1 MDFAASP
8 TLALGVFTASLLGS
22 LHCAAMCGGFAC
34 LYGSDSAGNSAG
46 ARAAR
51 SGAAPPRLTGHVAYH
66 GGRLA
71 AYASL
76 GALAGA
82 LGASLDQFGALG
94 GVQRTASI
102 VTGALLLV
110 WGAALLAQAFNVR
123 VLPTLVSGAV
133 PESAA
138 RLMGRALLLVQQRTV
153 GVRALMLGVLT
164 GLMPCGWLYAF
175 VVTAA
180 GTGSAVRGAAF
191 MTLFWIGT
199 VPALVAV
206 AVGMRRASGR
216 LQRSL
221 PVVSAV
227 IVIGFGIAS
236 LGNRMGASAAHASH
250 NESDAARNAPSV
262 PHAH

>member
-8 TLALGVFTASLLGS
+8 TLAFGVLTASLLGS

-34 LYGSDSAGNSAG
+34 LYGSDA
-46 ARAAR
+46 
-51 SGAAPPRLTGHVAYH
+51 SGAPSSRSVSKPRLTGHVAYH

-71 AYASL
+71 AYALL
-76 GALAGA
+76 GALVGSVGA
-82 LGASLDQFGALG
+82 TLDDLGALG
-94 GVQRTASI
+94 GVQRTASV
-102 VTGALLLV
+102 VTGALLLI

-123 VLPTLVSGAV
+123 VLPAFVSGAV
-133 PESAA
+133 PERAA
-138 RLMGRALLLVQQRTV
+138 RVIGSALLLVQQRTV
-153 GVRALMLGVLT
+153 LVRASLLGVLT

-180 GTGSAVRGAAF
+180 GTGSALRGAAF

-221 PVVSAV
+221 PVVSAL

-236 LGNRMGASAAHASH
+236 LGNRLGAISAHASH
-250 NESDAARNAPSV
+250 NPLTTSPNATPSV

>member
-1 MDFAASP
+1 MDLAASP

-34 LYGSDSAGNSAG
+34 LYGSDSTG
-46 ARAAR
+46 AR
-51 SGAAPPRLTGHVAYH
+51 SGAAQPRLTGHVAYH

-82 LGASLDQFGALG
+82 FGASLDQFGALG

-123 VLPTLVSGAV
+123 VLPALVSGAV
-133 PESAA
+133 PEGAA

-180 GTGSAVRGAAF
+180 GTGSALRGAAF
-191 MTLFWIGT
+191 MTLFWLGT

-236 LGNRMGASAAHASH
+236 LGNRIGASAAHASH
-250 NESDAARNAPSV
+250 NESGAARSATPGV

>member
-1 MDFAASP
+1 MDIAASP
-8 TLALGVFTASLLGS
+8 TLAFGVLTASLLGS

-34 LYGSDSAGNSAG
+34 LYGSDSAGAPSTP
-46 ARAAR
+46 
-51 SGAAPPRLTGHVAYH
+51 SGATKPRLTGHVAYH

-76 GALAGA
+76 GAIAGA
-82 LGASLDQFGALG
+82 LGASLDQFGALS

-123 VLPTLVSGAV
+123 VLPALVGGAV
-133 PESAA
+133 PEGAA
-138 RLMGRALLLVQQRTV
+138 RLMGSALLLVQQRTV
-153 GVRALMLGVLT
+153 AVRALMLGVLT

-180 GTGSAVRGAAF
+180 GTGSALRGAAF
-191 MTLFWIGT
+191 MTLFWLGT

-206 AVGMRRASGR
+206 AIGMRRASGR

-221 PVVSAV
+221 PVVSAL

-236 LGNRMGASAAHASH
+236 LGSRIGAAAAHASH
-250 NESDAARNAPSV
+250 NTSSAASSATPSV